1 MLTREAFAG
10 DKRGRTFT
18 DVLENKEVPFD
29 SALRFFRHSDRLR
42 RMMESEMHHAR
53 PALAGVILDF
63 EDVPEVRAYFEAHGP
78 RDTVRFRQSV
88 GILVRMLM
96 IQAGWEKTGI
106 KGSLGT
112 RSPTGSTAGGANK
125 GGLSK
130 WFSRSER
137 YRPVEGNSDR
147 PVWDRRNMK
156 G

>member
-10 DKRGRTFT
+10 DQRGRTFT
-18 DVLENKEVPFD
+18 DVLDNKEVPFD
-29 SALRFFRHSDRLR
+29 SALQFFRHSDKLR
-42 RMMESEMHHAR
+42 RMMDSELHHAR

-63 EDVPEVRAYFEAHGP
+63 EDVPKVRAYFETNDP
-78 RDTVRFRQSV
+78 RRTVRFRQAV

-112 RSPTGSTAGGANK
+112 RSPTGNPAGGANK
-125 GGLSK
+125 GGLSR

-137 YRPVEGNSDR
+137 YRPAEGHGDR
-147 PVWDRRNMK
+147 STWERRNMK